1 MGPPPFEADI
11 SLFRNYTWTLNILT
25 GRIHWLTYYV
35 LFLLNQLRGGK
46 GIMFPARKIAV
57 SILSV
62 LFLSLYIAGAAY
74 AQDVMGCVD
83 PQKIMFQH
91 PKFEQIQKQVR
102 DVTNKKQE
110 EAKVAIDKE
119 TDDKKKA
126 QIFQN
131 KRTEAANEER
141 KLMEPLFKDI
151 NLAIRTVANAKK
163 ITVVVDKGAVFFG
176 GTDITDDV
184 IADLKKKK

>member
-1 MGPPPFEADI
+1 
-11 SLFRNYTWTLNILT
+11 
-25 GRIHWLTYYV
+25 
-35 LFLLNQLRGGK
+35 
-46 GIMFPARKIAV
+46 MFPSRRITV
-57 SILSV
+57 SVLAV
-62 LFLSLYIAGAAY
+62 LFLSLYITGAAF

-91 PKFEQIQKQVR
+91 PKFEQIQKQIS
-102 DVTNKKQE
+102 DITNKKQA
-110 EAKVAIDKE
+110 EAKAAIDKE
-119 TDDKKKA
+119 TDDKNKA
-126 QIFQN
+126 KIFQD

-176 GTDITDDV
+176 GTDITAEV
-184 IADLKKKK
+184 ITELKKK

>member
-1 MGPPPFEADI
+1 MFSARKIVI
-11 SLFRNYTWTLNILT
+11 SLFA
-25 GRIHWLTYYV
+25 V
-35 LFLLNQLRGGK
+35 LFFSLL
-46 GIMFPARKIAV
+46 V
-57 SILSV
+57 S
-62 LFLSLYIAGAAY
+62 GAAF

-91 PKFEQIQKQVR
+91 PKFEEVQKQIR

-110 EAKVAIDKE
+110 EAKAAIEKE
-119 TDDKKKA
+119 TDYKKKA
-126 QIFQN
+126 QIFQT

-141 KLMEPLFKDI
+141 KLMEPIFKDI

-163 ITVVVDKGAVFFG
+163 ITVVVDKGAVFYG

-184 IADLKKKK
+184 IAELKKK

>member
-1 MGPPPFEADI
+1 MF
-11 SLFRNYTWTLNILT
+11 SSR
-25 GRIHWLTYYV
+25 RITVCV
-35 LFLLNQLRGGK
+35 L
-46 GIMFPARKIAV
+46 AV
-57 SILSV
+57 F
-62 LFLSLYIAGAAY
+62 FLSLYIAGAAF

-83 PQKIMFQH
+83 PQKVMFQH
-91 PKFEQIQKQVR
+91 PKFEQIQKQIS
-102 DVTNKKQE
+102 DVTNKKQA
-110 EAKVAIDKE
+110 EAKTAIDKE

-126 QIFQN
+126 KIFQD

-176 GTDITDDV
+176 GTDITAEV
-184 IADLKKKK
+184 ITELKKK

>member
-1 MGPPPFEADI
+1 
-11 SLFRNYTWTLNILT
+11 
-25 GRIHWLTYYV
+25 
-35 LFLLNQLRGGK
+35 
-46 GIMFPARKIAV
+46 
-57 SILSV
+57 
-62 LFLSLYIAGAAY
+62 
-74 AQDVMGCVD
+74 MGCVD

-91 PKFEQIQKQVR
+91 PKFEQIQKQIR

-110 EAKVAIDKE
+110 EAKAAIEKE

-141 KLMEPLFKDI
+141 KLMEPIFKDI

-163 ITVVVDKGAVFFG
+163 ITVVVDKGAVFYG

-184 IADLKKKK
+184 IAELKKK

>member
-1 MGPPPFEADI
+1 MF
-11 SLFRNYTWTLNILT
+11 SSR
-25 GRIHWLTYYV
+25 RITVCV
-35 LFLLNQLRGGK
+35 L
-46 GIMFPARKIAV
+46 AV
-57 SILSV
+57 F
-62 LFLSLYIAGAAY
+62 FLSLYIAGAAF

-83 PQKIMFQH
+83 PQKVMFQH
-91 PKFEQIQKQVR
+91 PKFEQIQKQIS
-102 DVTNKKQE
+102 DVTNKKQA
-110 EAKVAIDKE
+110 EAKTAIDKE

-126 QIFQN
+126 KIFQD

-176 GTDITDDV
+176 GTDITADV
-184 IADLKKKK
+184 ITELKKK

>member
-1 MGPPPFEADI
+1 MFRAKKITI
-11 SLFRNYTWTLNILT
+11 SL
-25 GRIHWLTYYV
+25 
-35 LFLLNQLRGGK
+35 
-46 GIMFPARKIAV
+46 
-57 SILSV
+57 LSV
-62 LFLSLYIAGAAY
+62 LFLSLFITGAAF

-83 PQKIMFQH
+83 PQRIMFQH

-110 EAKVAIDKE
+110 EAKAAIEKE

-151 NLAIRTVANAKK
+151 NLAIRTVANTKK

-184 IADLKKKK
+184 IAQLKKK

>member
-1 MGPPPFEADI
+1 MFSARKIVI
-11 SLFRNYTWTLNILT
+11 SLFA
-25 GRIHWLTYYV
+25 V
-35 LFLLNQLRGGK
+35 LFFSLL
-46 GIMFPARKIAV
+46 V
-57 SILSV
+57 S
-62 LFLSLYIAGAAY
+62 GAAF

-91 PKFEQIQKQVR
+91 PKFEEVQKQIR

-110 EAKVAIDKE
+110 EAKAAIEKE

-126 QIFQN
+126 QIFQT

-141 KLMEPLFKDI
+141 KLMEPIFKDI

-163 ITVVVDKGAVFFG
+163 ITVVVDKGAVFYG

-184 IADLKKKK
+184 IAELKKK

>member
-1 MGPPPFEADI
+1 ME
-11 SLFRNYTWTLNILT
+11 
-25 GRIHWLTYYV
+25 
-35 LFLLNQLRGGK
+35 
-46 GIMFPARKIAV
+46 
-57 SILSV
+57 
-62 LFLSLYIAGAAY
+62 
-74 AQDVMGCVD
+74 CVD

-91 PKFEQIQKQVR
+91 PKFEQIQKQIS
-102 DVTNKKQE
+102 DITSKKQA
-110 EAKVAIDKE
+110 EAKAAIDKE

-126 QIFQN
+126 KIFQD

-176 GTDITDDV
+176 GTDITAEV
-184 IADLKKKK
+184 ITELKKK

>member
-1 MGPPPFEADI
+1 MFPAKKITI
-11 SLFRNYTWTLNILT
+11 SLF
-25 GRIHWLTYYV
+25 
-35 LFLLNQLRGGK
+35 
-46 GIMFPARKIAV
+46 A
-57 SILSV
+57 V
-62 LFLSLYIAGAAY
+62 LFLSLIITGAAF

-91 PKFEQIQKQVR
+91 PKFEQIQKQIR

-110 EAKVAIDKE
+110 EAKAAIEKE

-141 KLMEPLFKDI
+141 KLMEPIFKDI

-163 ITVVVDKGAVFFG
+163 ITVVVDKGAVFYL

-184 IADLKKKK
+184 IAELKKK

>member
-1 MGPPPFEADI
+1 
-11 SLFRNYTWTLNILT
+11 
-25 GRIHWLTYYV
+25 
-35 LFLLNQLRGGK
+35 
-46 GIMFPARKIAV
+46 MFPARKITFSVLA
-57 SILSV
+57 V

-83 PQKIMFQH
+83 PQRIMFQH

-184 IADLKKKK
+184 IAELKKKK

>member
-1 MGPPPFEADI
+1 MFSARKIVI
-11 SLFRNYTWTLNILT
+11 SLFA
-25 GRIHWLTYYV
+25 V
-35 LFLLNQLRGGK
+35 LFFSLL
-46 GIMFPARKIAV
+46 V
-57 SILSV
+57 S
-62 LFLSLYIAGAAY
+62 GAAF

-91 PKFEQIQKQVR
+91 PKFEEVQKQIR

-110 EAKVAIDKE
+110 EAKAAIEKE

-141 KLMEPLFKDI
+141 KLMEQIFKDI

-163 ITVVVDKGAVFFG
+163 ITVVVDKGAVFYG

-184 IADLKKKK
+184 IAELKKK

>member
-1 MGPPPFEADI
+1 MFRAKKITI
-11 SLFRNYTWTLNILT
+11 SL
-25 GRIHWLTYYV
+25 
-35 LFLLNQLRGGK
+35 
-46 GIMFPARKIAV
+46 
-57 SILSV
+57 LSV
-62 LFLSLYIAGAAY
+62 LFLSLFITGAAF

-91 PKFEQIQKQVR
+91 PKFEQIQKQIR

-110 EAKVAIDKE
+110 EAKAAIEKE

-141 KLMEPLFKDI
+141 KLMEPIFKDI

-163 ITVVVDKGAVFFG
+163 ITVVVDKGAVFYG

-184 IADLKKKK
+184 IAELKKK

>member
-1 MGPPPFEADI
+1 
-11 SLFRNYTWTLNILT
+11 
-25 GRIHWLTYYV
+25 
-35 LFLLNQLRGGK
+35 
-46 GIMFPARKIAV
+46 MFPTKKITI
-57 SILSV
+57 SFLSV
-62 LFLSLYIAGAAY
+62 LFLSLFITGAAF

-83 PQKIMFQH
+83 PQRIMFQH

-110 EAKVAIDKE
+110 EAKAAIEKE

-151 NLAIRTVANAKK
+151 NLAIRTVANTKK

-184 IADLKKKK
+184 IAQLKKK

>member
-1 MGPPPFEADI
+1 
-11 SLFRNYTWTLNILT
+11 
-25 GRIHWLTYYV
+25 
-35 LFLLNQLRGGK
+35 
-46 GIMFPARKIAV
+46 MFPSRRITV
-57 SILSV
+57 SVLAV
-62 LFLSLYIAGAAY
+62 LFLSLYITGAAF

-91 PKFEQIQKQVR
+91 PKFEQIQKQIS
-102 DVTNKKQE
+102 DITNKKQA
-110 EAKVAIDKE
+110 EAKAAIDKE

-126 QIFQN
+126 KIFQD

-176 GTDITDDV
+176 GTDITAEV
-184 IADLKKKK
+184 ITELKKK

>member
-1 MGPPPFEADI
+1 
-11 SLFRNYTWTLNILT
+11 
-25 GRIHWLTYYV
+25 
-35 LFLLNQLRGGK
+35 
-46 GIMFPARKIAV
+46 MFPARKITFSVLA
-57 SILSV
+57 V
-62 LFLSLYIAGAAY
+62 LFLSFYIAGAAY

-83 PQKIMFQH
+83 PQRIMFQH

-110 EAKVAIDKE
+110 EAKAAIEKE
-119 TDDKKKA
+119 TDDKKKGK
-126 QIFQN
+126 IFQD

>member
-1 MGPPPFEADI
+1 
-11 SLFRNYTWTLNILT
+11 
-25 GRIHWLTYYV
+25 
-35 LFLLNQLRGGK
+35 
-46 GIMFPARKIAV
+46 MFSARKIGIGFMA
-57 SILSV
+57 V
-62 LFLSLYIAGAAY
+62 LFLSLFIAGTAF

-83 PQKIMFQH
+83 PQRIMFQH

-102 DVTNKKQE
+102 AVENKKQE
-110 EAKVAIDKE
+110 EAKTAIEKE

-151 NLAIRTVANAKK
+151 NLAIRTVANTKK

-176 GTDITDDV
+176 GTDITEDV
-184 IADLKKKK
+184 IAELKKK

>member
-1 MGPPPFEADI
+1 MFSARKIVI
-11 SLFRNYTWTLNILT
+11 SLFA
-25 GRIHWLTYYV
+25 V
-35 LFLLNQLRGGK
+35 LFFSLL
-46 GIMFPARKIAV
+46 V
-57 SILSV
+57 S
-62 LFLSLYIAGAAY
+62 GAAF

-91 PKFEQIQKQVR
+91 PKFEEVQKQIR
-102 DVTNKKQE
+102 DGTNKKQE
-110 EAKVAIDKE
+110 EAKAAIEKE

-126 QIFQN
+126 QIFQT

-141 KLMEPLFKDI
+141 KLMEPIFKDI

-163 ITVVVDKGAVFFG
+163 ITVVVDKGAVFYG

-184 IADLKKKK
+184 IAELKKK

>member
-1 MGPPPFEADI
+1 MFSAKRITI
-11 SLFRNYTWTLNILT
+11 SL
-25 GRIHWLTYYV
+25 
-35 LFLLNQLRGGK
+35 
-46 GIMFPARKIAV
+46 
-57 SILSV
+57 LSV
-62 LFLSLYIAGAAY
+62 LFLSLFIAGTAN

-110 EAKVAIDKE
+110 EAKAAIEKE

-131 KRTEAANEER
+131 KRNEAANEER

-176 GTDITDDV
+176 GTDITDAV
-184 IADLKKKK
+184 IAELKKK